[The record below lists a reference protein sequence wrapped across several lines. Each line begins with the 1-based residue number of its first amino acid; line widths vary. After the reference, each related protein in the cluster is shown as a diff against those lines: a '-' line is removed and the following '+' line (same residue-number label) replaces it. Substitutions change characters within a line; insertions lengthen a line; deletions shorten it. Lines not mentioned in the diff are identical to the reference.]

1 MMKVCY
7 SELDGPEGL
16 SCRLEA
22 AGHAGFAPAGQDIV
36 CAGASTLMQALVYL
50 LAGEEN
56 AHADAWE
63 EPDGPRLAVQA
74 DAPCAAWV
82 QGAFELAKA
91 GFTLLAERYPDN
103 IRFADV
109 SRRGE
114 QSMMDLQMFAEEA
127 APAAPALSPAQARQ
141 AVLELLEVANLKS
154 GDIFVVGCSSS
165 EMVGQR
171 IGKGSSLEAAQAAFD
186 GIYPVLQERG
196 IYLAAQCCEH
206 LNRSLIVE
214 EAAADKY
221 DLDVVNVQP
230 WEHAGGSF
238 ATTAFARFEHPVA
251 VTHVRAK
258 AGIDIGGTL
267 IGMHLKEVAVPVRLS
282 IKQIGEA
289 NILCARTRPP
299 YVGGERARYREDMK

>member
-1 MMKVCY
+1 MY
-7 SELDGPEGL
+7 
-16 SCRLEA
+16 
-22 AGHAGFAPAGQDIV
+22 
-36 CAGASTLMQALVYL
+36 
-50 LAGEEN
+50 EEI
-56 AHADAWE
+56 
-63 EPDGPRLAVQA
+63 
-74 DAPCAAWV
+74 
-82 QGAFELAKA
+82 
-91 GFTLLAERYPDN
+91 T
-103 IRFADV
+103 
-109 SRRGE
+109 
-114 QSMMDLQMFAEEA
+114 
-127 APAAPALSPAQARQ
+127 AQARQ

-214 EAAADKY
+214 EAA
-221 DLDVVNVQP
+221 
-230 WEHAGGSF
+230 
-238 ATTAFARFEHPVA
+238 VA